1 MDSVISG
8 YFLLSLLSF
17 FGVLLIMLIRSIN
30 RAVKINKED
39 NIFPENYRK
48 REFM

>member
-8 YFLLSLLSF
+8 YFLLGLLSF

-39 NIFPENYRK
+39 SIFPENYRK
-48 REFM
+48 